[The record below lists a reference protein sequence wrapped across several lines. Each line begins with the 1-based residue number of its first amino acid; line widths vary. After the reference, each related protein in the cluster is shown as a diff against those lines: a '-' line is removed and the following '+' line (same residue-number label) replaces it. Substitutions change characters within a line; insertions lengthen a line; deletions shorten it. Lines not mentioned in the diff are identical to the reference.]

1 MINAT
6 LRLTRTA
13 DDGAEMFRKYF
24 LIADFANVRGQGN
37 SSIVPMSLGAPMPKS
52 DQLTVRGG
60 ENEALLAA
68 VNVVK
73 NLAGNEG
80 FSATIDFAPS

>member
-1 MINAT
+1 
-6 LRLTRTA
+6 
-13 DDGAEMFRKYF
+13 
-24 LIADFANVRGQGN
+24 
-37 SSIVPMSLGAPMPKS
+37 
-52 DQLTVRGG
+52 VRGG